1 MTVAARK
8 IYAANKALKVKHEA
22 VLGYASRVTIKYLQM
37 CRTKADKEAGIEPH
51 QDPAQRLL
59 HWNAIVVQQLD
70 FEVPAA
76 SLDSFAWGT
85 AFALSVCM
93 WLKTLKWP
101 TGKNASDPGITI
113 LELLAIQTSQQNPAI
128 ELLPYPW
135 PKRTIAFDLALRQLQ
150 KITNGKL
157 LPWDLKAE
165 VKCLT
170 KLRSKKPQ
178 KGFVRRPVMTFAK
191 ETLNCI
197 QKGYNKGGEF
207 KLDHKSGK

>member
-1 MTVAARK
+1 M
-8 IYAANKALKVKHEA
+8 E
-22 VLGYASRVTIKYLQM
+22 Q
-37 CRTKADKEAGIEPH
+37 P
-51 QDPAQRLL
+51 
-59 HWNAIVVQQLD
+59 IVVPHD
-70 FEVPAA
+70 
-76 SLDSFAWGT
+76 G
-85 AFALSVCM
+85 
-93 WLKTLKWP
+93 
-101 TGKNASDPGITI
+101 
-113 LELLAIQTSQQNPAI
+113 NPAI

-150 KITNGKL
+150 NITNGKL

-170 KLRSKKPQ
+170 KLGSKKPQ

-207 KLDHKSGK
+207 KLDHKSGEVTDHIHTCQIQMTPEEAAEEPFHRFKWHR